1 MANQFLVKETMATMR
16 GLSAAEI
23 TALQNGTYN
32 GVQLLGYYE
41 KGDTP
46 APVIYYISS
55 TSAMDDGGSTIVING
70 LVFTHQ
76 FSGAIDVRY
85 FGCKCDGIQDGSIFL
100 QRAIDYVAPY
110 NWLGSVPLTK
120 DNNTTL
126 RGYLVGT
133 GKIRVTRTIYINPYL
148 TIEGKT
154 KGSWF
159 AAQGGLEI
167 IGDFD
172 GKEKFIFDTAP
183 YNTGGVRVTN
193 YIGSADE
200 YDNSL
205 LTPVVGWTLSGIKIS
220 AASNRNIKGAI
231 NRTMA
236 TNSEIKNC
244 RIRGANIGIQ
254 SSVCWGGTINRNL
267 ILARAVGLSNRGG
280 VTEDQQW
287 DNYISMDGLKP
298 TLTEFDYPNYDGN
311 VNQGSTCCVYSWGS
325 LASHYNNIWEKG
337 EIGFMV
343 MGESSHKLSNNYA
356 EGISKY
362 VFCSQAA
369 DLDITLGPTVYCGE
383 ASLIYCTA
391 NKVKIDF
398 GNISTFS
405 VKSLGFRYA
414 SQLSIKGVYR
424 MFPKL
429 GYSLDF
435 ETDVYFEDLGKNGL
449 IDIYVDPQGSDD
461 NWGYHNEKPIRTLQE
476 ALARCKPGY
485 RNVIHKTGA
494 GQAGDTKFTFRDGY
508 NTIDKQLDLDNVTI
522 TGGEFRVGKV
532 ADLAVHNISRGIQ
545 HLRLANTSFIMDNV
559 TVPETSFLI
568 SVRGI
573 QQLDLQEVKIKGGV
587 LFGAKSND
595 GGFANIMLES
605 CILDGVKLQQQG
617 VNGRLKWI
625 ETSRNTINTAGSLGS
640 TTSTKISSD
649 LYLG

>member
-1 MANQFLVKETMATMR
+1 MANQFLVKETMSAMR
-16 GLSAAEI
+16 GLSTSEI
-23 TALQNGTYN
+23 TALQSGTYN

-46 APVIYYISS
+46 ASVIYYTSS
-55 TSAMDDGGSTIVING
+55 TPAMDDGGSTIVISS
-70 LVFTHQ
+70 LTLFHQ
-76 FSGAIDVRY
+76 FLGAVDVRY
-85 FGCKCDGIQDGSIFL
+85 FGCKCNGVQDDSVFL
-100 QRAIDYVAPY
+100 QRAIDYVAPF
-110 NWLGSVPLTK
+110 NWLGSVSLTK

-183 YNTGGVRVTN
+183 FNTDGQRVTN
-193 YIGSADE
+193 HIGSASE
-200 YDNSL
+200 YDNSI
-205 LTPVVGWTLSGIKIS
+205 LTPVVGWALSGIKIS
-220 AASNRNIKGAI
+220 AASNRNIRGAI

-244 RIRGANIGIQ
+244 RIRGTNIGIQ

-267 ILARAVGLSNRGG
+267 ILARAVGLSNRGAI
-280 VTEDQQW
+280 TEDQQW
-287 DNYISMDGLKP
+287 GNYISMDGPKP
-298 TLTEFDYPNYDGN
+298 LTAEFEYPNYDGN

-356 EGISKY
+356 EAISKY
-362 VFCSQAA
+362 VFCSQLA
-369 DLDITLGPTVYCGE
+369 DLDITLPSTVYCGE

-398 GNISTFS
+398 GNTSTFL

-414 SQLSIKGVYR
+414 SQLRIAGTYR
-424 MFPKL
+424 MFTKL

-435 ETDVYFEDLGKNGL
+435 ESAVYFEDIGKNGV
-449 IDIYVDPQGSDD
+449 IDIYVDTQGSDD
-461 NWGYHNEKPIRTLQE
+461 NWGYHIEKPVRTLQE
-476 ALARCKPGY
+476 ALSRCKQGCK
-485 RNVIHKTGA
+485 NVIHKTGV
-494 GQAGDTKFTFRDGY
+494 GQSGDTKATFRDGY
-508 NTIDKQLDLDNVTI
+508 NTIDKQLDVENVTI

-532 ADLAVHNISRGIQ
+532 ADLAVHNIPRGIQ
-545 HLRLANTSFIMDNV
+545 HLRLMNTSFIMDNV

-573 QQLDLQEVKIKGGV
+573 QHLDLQEVKIKGGV

-595 GGFANIMLES
+595 GGFANIMFES
-605 CILDGVKLQQQG
+605 CNLEGVKLQQQG
-617 VNGRLKWI
+617 PYGRLKWLD
-625 ETSRNTINTAGSLGS
+625 TARNTVNTGGSLGS
-640 TTSTKISSD
+640 TASTKISSD
-649 LYLG
+649 LYPG